1 MKLETKGNGNYVATV
16 VTIGKVEK
24 LKANKKAGTLACDN
38 LVGVTINGF
47 TAIVGNDTKPGDRGL
62 LFTTETQ
69 LSDLFC
75 STNNLYRKSELNL
88 NKEKTGYMEAN
99 GRIRAQKFR
108 GHVSNAL
115 FMPLSSLSYYGVEVD
130 KLNDG
135 DEFDTINGF
144 DVCCKYVVPTN
155 TPSTYTRTQPKK
167 TRVDLKHMPE
177 HFTTPNFFKVGEYIG
192 NDENVIVTQK
202 IHGTSVRIAHT
213 YVERK
218 LSFIDKVAKFFGAEV
233 EHYEMDY
240 VFGSRKV
247 IKDANNPDQK
257 HYYEHD
263 VWTQEGKQYV
273 GVIPQNFVIYAEIAG
288 KLSNGAEIQKDYS
301 YGLNNAKVYVYRV
314 VTINKQGLTVDLAW
328 DQVKEFCDTYG
339 MLAVPELWRGTMKEF
354 KKKSTM
360 KKFIDKALYK
370 KFPQALPVGDGLVD
384 EGVCVRVDRMTPVI
398 MKAKSPIFYEHE
410 SKMLDTAEVDVEAEQ
425 SI

>member
-1 MKLETKGNGNYVATV
+1 MKLSTTNPNYCATV
-16 VTIGKVEK
+16 VTITKLDK
-24 LKANKKAGTLACDN
+24 LKANKKAGTQACDN
-38 LVGVTINGF
+38 LLGTTINGF
-47 TAIVGNDTKPGDRGL
+47 QAIVGNDTKVGDRGL
-62 LFTTETQ
+62 LFTVETQ

-75 STNNLYRKSELNL
+75 KTNNLYRKGELNL
-88 NKEKTGYMEAN
+88 DAEKKGYMDEN

-115 FMPLSSLSYYGVEVD
+115 FMPLTSLFYYGVTEAD
-130 KLNDG
+130 LKDG
-135 DEFDTINGF
+135 DEFDTIN
-144 DVCCKYVVPTN
+144 DMQICCKYVVPMN
-155 TPSTYTRTQPKK
+155 TSSAYVRTPAKK

-177 HFTTPNFFKVGEYIG
+177 HFTTPNYFKVGELIG
-192 NDENVIVTQK
+192 DNENVIITQK
-202 IHGTSVRIAHT
+202 IHGTSVRIANT

-218 LSFIDKVAKFFGAEV
+218 LTVMDRLAKFFGANV
-233 EHYEMDY
+233 EQYEMDY

-263 VWTQEGKQYV
+263 VWTQEGKNYI
-273 GVIPQNFVIYAEIAG
+273 GVIPENFVVYAEIAG

-301 YGLNNAKVYVYRV
+301 YGMQNAKVYVYRV

-328 DQVKEFCDTYG
+328 DQVKEFCEKYG
-339 MLAVPELWRGTMKEF
+339 MLHVPELARMTMKEF
-354 KKKSTM
+354 NKKKTQ
-360 KKFIDKALYK
+360 KLFIDKALYK

-410 SKMLDTAEVDVEAEQ
+410 TKMLDTQAVDVEAEQ
-425 SI
+425 SV

>member
-1 MKLETKGNGNYVATV
+1 MKIEKPVNPNYCATV
-16 VTIGKVEK
+16 VTITKINK
-24 LKANKKAGTLACDN
+24 LTANKKKGTQACDN

-47 TAIVGNDTKPGDRGL
+47 QAIVGNDTKVGDRGI

-75 STNNLYRKSELNL
+75 KTNNLYRHSELNL
-88 NKEKTGYMEAN
+88 DKDKKGYMEDN

-115 FMPLSSLSYYGVEVD
+115 FMPIGSLFYFGVED
-130 KLNDG
+130 ADLTDG
-135 DEFDTINGF
+135 QEFDKVNDIM
-144 DVCCKYVVPTN
+144 VCCKYVVPVN
-155 TPSTYTRTQPKK
+155 QSSTYKPTEAKK
-167 TRVDLKHMPE
+167 TRVDIKHMPE
-177 HFTTPNFFKVGEYIG
+177 HFTTPNYFKVGEVIG
-192 NDENVIVTQK
+192 ADEDIIVTQK
-202 IHGTSVRIAHT
+202 IHGTSVRIANT

-218 LSFIDKVAKFFGAEV
+218 LTLMDKVAKFFGANV
-233 EHYEMDY
+233 EQYEMDY

-247 IKDANNPDQK
+247 VKDPNNPDQK

-263 VWTQEGKQYV
+263 VWTQEGKNYI
-273 GVIPQNFVIYAEIAG
+273 GVIPENFVVYAEIAG

-301 YGLNNAKVYVYRV
+301 YGMQNAKVYVYRV

-328 DQVKEFCDTYG
+328 DQVKEFCETYG
-339 MLAVPELWRGTMKEF
+339 MLHVPELARMTMKEF
-354 KKKSTM
+354 NKKSNL

-384 EGVCVRVDRMTPVI
+384 EGVCVRVDRMNPVI

-410 SKMLDTAEVDVEAEQ
+410 TKVLDSGEVDTESSQ
-425 SI
+425 S

>member
-1 MKLETKGNGNYVATV
+1 MKLETTNPNYCATV
-16 VTIGKVEK
+16 VTIKAVNK

-38 LVGVTINGF
+38 LLGTTINGF
-47 TAIVGNDTKPGDRGL
+47 QAIVGNDTKVGDRGI
-62 LFTTETQ
+62 LFTVETQ

-75 STNNLYRKSELNL
+75 KTNNLYRHTELNL
-88 NKEKTGYMEAN
+88 DVEKKGYMEDN

-115 FMPLSSLSYYGVEVD
+115 FMPLSSLFYYGVED
-130 KLNDG
+130 ADLKDG
-135 DEFDTINGF
+135 DEFNSINGIE
-144 DVCCKYVVPTN
+144 VCTKYVVPVKESN
-155 TPSTYTRTQPKK
+155 TYTRTPAKK

-177 HFTTPNFFKVGEYIG
+177 HFTTPNYFKVGELIG
-192 NDENVIVTQK
+192 EDENVVITQK
-202 IHGTSVRIAHT
+202 IHGTSVRIANT

-218 LSFIDKVAKFFGAEV
+218 LTLMDKIASFFGANV
-233 EHYEMDY
+233 EKYEMDY

-247 IKDANNPDQK
+247 IKDANNPDQN

-263 VWTQEGKQYV
+263 VWSQEGKNYI
-273 GVIPQNFVIYAEIAG
+273 GVIPENFIVYAEIAG

-301 YGLNNAKVYVYRV
+301 YGMQNAKVYVYRV

-328 DQVKEFCDTYG
+328 DQVKEFCEKYG
-339 MLAVPELWRGTMKEF
+339 MLHVPELARMTMKEF
-354 KKKSTM
+354 NKKSTQ

-384 EGVCVRVDRMTPVI
+384 EGVCVRVDRMNPVI

-410 SKMLDTAEVDVEAEQ
+410 TKMLDTQAVDVEAEQ
-425 SI
+425 SV